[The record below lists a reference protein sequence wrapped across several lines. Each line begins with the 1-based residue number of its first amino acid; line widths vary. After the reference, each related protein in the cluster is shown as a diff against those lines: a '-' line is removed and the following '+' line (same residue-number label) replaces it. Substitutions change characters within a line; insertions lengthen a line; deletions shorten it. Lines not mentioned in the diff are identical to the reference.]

1 MLSDYLAER
10 LEKSGV
16 HLDEFRELLVR
27 LLNYS
32 VLCRNESQIEQQL
45 YDRYQRIPLLVQ
57 DYLDL
62 IGIRLHH
69 DERFEYLRLYPPGS
83 RVPGMEDAMDDAAS
97 QAWSGSLRRRLSQAE
112 VALLLVLRLQYDKAL
127 REGQVD
133 ENGYVSES
141 LESLAI
147 ALKNHLGRG
156 LPEKITERRRLFQKL
171 RQLRLIEYRQDEDID
186 SSEAWL
192 RIHPMIVE
200 FVNDEA
206 IEALKQ
212 GEEISEESELAL
224 TEDDEVAHVS

>member
-1 MLSDYLAER
+1 MLSDYLTER

-16 HLDEFRELLVR
+16 QLDEFRELLVR

-32 VLCRNESQIEQQL
+32 VLSRSESQIEQQL

-62 IGIRLHH
+62 IGVRLHH

-83 RVPGMEDAMDDAAS
+83 RVPGMEDADE
-97 QAWSGSLRRRLSQAE
+97 QTWGGSLRRRLSQAE

-133 ENGYVSES
+133 DNGCVSES

-147 ALKNHLGRG
+147 AMKNHLGRG
-156 LPEKITERRRLFQKL
+156 LPEKITERRRLFKKL
-171 RQLRLIEYRQDEDID
+171 RQLRLVEYRQDEDID

-206 IEALKQ
+206 IDALKH
-212 GEEISEESELAL
+212 GEGMPVESEQDLS
-224 TEDDEVAHVS
+224 ENDEASHVS